1 MNIAD
6 PNRVALIKVPKIPDL
21 TVPYGAKARVQFED
35 GEDFVG
41 LVRAELIIESGGRRV
56 NTRRLNISLDLYAK
70 SYGVTS
76 ELKRGHVL
84 TREDFMVLQV
94 PASQMPRDAIERPEL
109 FEGSELR
116 RRVRP
121 GEPLRQAW
129 FKVPP
134 VIARGDRVRIIARR
148 RSIRLRRGRSS
159 ICEVDHLVR
168 VRNLDSKRSSGACNG
183 TGRGNGI

>member
-1 MNIAD
+1 M
-6 PNRVALIKVPKIPDL
+6 PHEYKSVALIKVPRIPDL
-21 TVPYGAKARVQFED
+21 TVPNGAQARVQFED
-35 GEDFVG
+35 NDELVG

-121 GEPLRQAW
+121 VSHLG
-129 FKVPP
+129 
-134 VIARGDRVRIIARR
+134 
-148 RSIRLRRGRSS
+148 RLGSRCLRSS
-159 ICEVDHLVR
+159 LEEIECALSPAAGAFNSRRLVR
-168 VRNLDSKRSSGACNG
+168 R
-183 TGRGNGI
+183 